1 MPGRID
7 SKGVAATLLA
17 QVTWAGVPIYLHV
30 MTHSGA
36 VEIIAHRVWWT
47 LVFCILAVTVTG
59 GWAKVRRVISAPKT
73 LWPLLGA
80 GVLVTGNWFIFVI
93 AVQTDRLV
101 DAALGY
107 FILPLITVL
116 LAVIFLG
123 ERLRRPQI
131 FALSIAVVA
140 VIVMSVGGGQF
151 PWLGL
156 GLALCFGFYSL
167 VKAKVATN
175 VPAFVGLGVETF
187 ALAPVCLGYIVFL
200 EITGQGGLAVG
211 PGYFAWLMAAGLVTG
226 VPLLFFAIGTA
237 RVPLVTIAFSQ
248 YLTPVFQFLLGVYAF
263 SEPMPL
269 VRWVGFVLV
278 WISLTIHSWDMVRQ
292 SRTAPTAATQ
302 IATE

>member
-1 MPGRID
+1 MPARND
-7 SKGVAATLLA
+7 SKGVVATLLA
-17 QVTWAGVPIYLHV
+17 QVTWGGVPIYLHLL
-30 MTHSGA
+30 TQSGS

-47 LVFCILAVTVTG
+47 LVFCILAITIMG
-59 GWAKVRRVISAPKT
+59 GWAKARRVLSTRKT
-73 LWPLLGA
+73 VIALLGA
-80 GVLVTGNWFIFVI
+80 GVLVTCNWLIFVI

-107 FILPLITVL
+107 FILPLITVI

-123 ERLRRPQI
+123 ERLRAPQV

-140 VIVMSVGGGQF
+140 VIVMSVGAGQF

-156 GLALCFGFYSL
+156 GLALCFAFYSL
-167 VKAKVATN
+167 VKAKVAVE
-175 VPAFVGLGVETF
+175 VPPVVGLGIETT
-187 ALAPVCLGYIVFL
+187 ALAPLCLGYILFL
-200 EITGQGGLAVG
+200 ECTGQGGLSTG
-211 PGYFAWLMAAGLVTG
+211 PTYFALLMAAGLVTG